1 MWKILLTGL
10 LALVLLACTPAAAN
24 QGADRSLAKQP
35 SQRTSLILFV
45 LPQPLTVT
53 TR

>member
-10 LALVLLACTPAAAN
+10 LALALLACTPAAAN
-24 QGADRSLAKQP
+24 EEVDRSLAKQ
-35 SQRTSLILFV
+35 SAQRTSLILFV
-45 LPQPLTVT
+45 LPQPLIVA